1 MHAAL
6 EFWKNPLKKMR
17 ENTDQQQQ
25 QQLRRNFV

>member
-17 ENTDQQQQ
+17 ENTEQQ